1 MAFDTILLLDR
12 LVIYLPSALP
22 SKVSEARSVASHGH
36 SVDLDLLHL
45 KVCQIPSM
53 SEVCFFP

>member
-22 SKVSEARSVASHGH
+22 SKVSEARSVASHG

-53 SEVCFFP
+53 FEVCFFP